1 MKNRF
6 GVDSDYFTEKLG
18 ILIRDMPGYTPKEL
32 ARSLARLANTASS
45 EVFQEAEFR
54 PAVEPVPTPEGF
66 SLVPSRMTL
75 DLEAMGRLVA
85 MTGDSMEEEDFG
97 ECTLWVGETQDDDGE
112 RFYGLNASLTD
123 YPEEGALPIIEFQPP
138 SLEPPSKF

>member
-1 MKNRF
+1 MENRY
-6 GVDSDYFTEKLG
+6 GVDVDYFINKMASIMGDLEN
-18 ILIRDMPGYTPKEL
+18 YTPKEL
-32 ARSLARLANTASS
+32 ARSLARLANTTSS
-45 EVFQEAEFR
+45 EVLQEAEFR
-54 PAVEPVPTPEGF
+54 PTFEPVLTPEGF

-97 ECTLWVGETQDDDGE
+97 ECTLWVGETVDDDGE

-123 YPEEGALPIIEFQPP
+123 YPEEGALPIIEFQGPV
-138 SLEPPSKF
+138 L

>member
-6 GVDSDYFTEKLG
+6 GVDSDYFIEKLG

-45 EVFQEAEFR
+45 EVLQEAEFR

-85 MTGDSMEEEDFG
+85 MTGESMEEDDFG
-97 ECTLWVGETQDDDGE
+97 ECTLWVGETIGDEGE
-112 RFYGLNASLTD
+112 RFYGLNASLTE
-123 YPEEGALPIIEFQPP
+123 YPEEGALPVIEFTPP
-138 SLEPPSKF
+138 TDQAH